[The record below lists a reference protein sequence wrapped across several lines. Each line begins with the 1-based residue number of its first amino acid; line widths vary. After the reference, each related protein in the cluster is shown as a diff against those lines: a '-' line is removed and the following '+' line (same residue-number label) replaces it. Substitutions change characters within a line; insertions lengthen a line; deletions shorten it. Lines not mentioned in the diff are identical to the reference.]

1 MRISLKPFW
10 RREAGSAADGESAQ
24 VGAGAVRWLR
34 PARRAG
40 APADAAAQWPDTEPH
55 ADTENAQANYQSA
68 LQTLAQRPGE
78 PVALSIRLPFCAARC
93 LFCDRDILAAQPSD
107 VIGSYAEALADE
119 VALLAQHI
127 GRDRDVLQLH
137 LGGGTANELSD
148 SQLAGLVEA
157 LQTAWRLPSDAEM
170 SAECDPR
177 RVTRQHLE
185 MLRGLGFR
193 HVTFGVADFDITVQQ
208 AIGRR
213 NSQALIDD
221 VCVTAREVG
230 FERIQLEL
238 IVGLPHQS
246 ASGWRSTLD
255 RLIAMAPDRVA
266 LSCYQH
272 RPDQAPAQHAI
283 DSAALP
289 DGALCTELR
298 SMTSTAMLS
307 AGYAPIGASQFV
319 LDDDELAL
327 ARPEGRLRRN
337 LIGYTATPAVPLLGL
352 GAGGVGE
359 IDGSM
364 FWNHAALPAW
374 HAALR
379 EKQLPVARARL
390 ACAEASR
397 LINEVSGGKSRWLS

>member
-10 RREAGSAADGESAQ
+10 RREATAGADADPALA
-24 VGAGAVRWLR
+24 GAGTIRWLR
-34 PARRAG
+34 TGAA
-40 APADAAAQWPDTEPH
+40 APAPEREWPDTEPH
-55 ADTENAQANYQSA
+55 ADAENALANYESA
-68 LQTLAQRPGE
+68 LQSLAQRPGE
-78 PVALSIRLPFCAARC
+78 PVALSIRLPFCAAHC
-93 LFCDRDILAAQPSD
+93 LFCDRDIHAAQPSD
-107 VIGSYAEALADE
+107 VIGRYAEALADE
-119 VALLAQHI
+119 AALLATHI
-127 GRDRDVLQLH
+127 GGDRDVLQLH

-148 SQLAGLVEA
+148 SQLAGLVES
-157 LQTAWRLPSDAEM
+157 LQAAWRLPSDAEM
-170 SAECDPR
+170 SVECDPR

-193 HVTFGVADFDITVQQ
+193 DVTFGVADLDIAVQQ

-221 VCVTAREVG
+221 VCATARDAG

-238 IVGLPHQS
+238 LIGLPHQN
-246 ASGWRSTLD
+246 ASGWRTTLD

-272 RPDQAPAQHAI
+272 RPAHAPAQHAI

-289 DGALCTELR
+289 DGALCSELR

-352 GAGGVGE
+352 GAGAIGE

-364 FWNHAALPAW
+364 FWNHAALPDW

-379 EKQLPVARARL
+379 AQQLPVARARM

-397 LINEVSGGKSRWLS
+397 LISDAAGAKPRWLS

>member
-10 RREAGSAADGESAQ
+10 RREAGAA
-24 VGAGAVRWLR
+24 AGATMEWL
-34 PARRAG
+34 
-40 APADAAAQWPDTEPH
+40 DTEPH
-55 ADTENAQANYQSA
+55 DETENALSNYQCA
-68 LQTLAQRPGE
+68 LQSLAQRPGE
-78 PVALSIRLPFCAARC
+78 PVAVSVRLPFCAARC
-93 LFCDRDILAAQPSD
+93 LFCDRDIHAAQPGD
-107 VIGSYAEALADE
+107 VIGSYVDALADE
-119 VALLAQHI
+119 AALLSRHI

-148 SQLAGLVEA
+148 SQLASLVEA
-157 LQTAWRLPSDAEM
+157 LQAAWRLPSDAEM
-170 SAECDPR
+170 SVECDPR

-193 HVTFGVADFDITVQQ
+193 HVSFGVADLDITVQQ

-221 VCVTAREVG
+221 VCESARDAG

-238 IVGLPHQS
+238 LVGLPHQN

-266 LSCYQH
+266 LACYQH
-272 RPDQAPAQHAI
+272 RPDQSPAQRAI
-283 DSAALP
+283 DSSALP
-289 DGALCTELR
+289 DGALCAELR

-319 LDDDELAL
+319 LEDDELAL

-337 LIGYTATPAVPLLGL
+337 LIGYTATAAAPLLGL
-352 GAGGVGE
+352 GAGAVGE
-359 IDGSM
+359 IDGSL
-364 FWNHAALPAW
+364 FWNHAPLPAW

-379 EKQLPVARARL
+379 AQQLPVARARM

-397 LINEVSGGKSRWLS
+397 PISETAGGKPRWLS